1 MKVIRAL
8 LEVGEEAGLAD
19 LQVRRKIKPIECNAK
34 CVKGLYGRCFI
45 CLSPPSPPMTPYSPP
60 YTLYTCIQ

>member
-19 LQVRRKIKPIECNAK
+19 LQVRRKIRLIENNAK
-34 CVKGLYGRCFI
+34 C
-45 CLSPPSPPMTPYSPP
+45 LSKKID
-60 YTLYTCIQ
+60 L